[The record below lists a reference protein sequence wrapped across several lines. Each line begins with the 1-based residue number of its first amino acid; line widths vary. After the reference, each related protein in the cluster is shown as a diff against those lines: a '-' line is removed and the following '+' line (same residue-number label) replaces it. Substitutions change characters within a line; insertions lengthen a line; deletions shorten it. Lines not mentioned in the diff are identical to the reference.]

1 MFITSESTVS
11 VINEVY
17 HNFDMKK
24 VLDYRKIGAEAEA
37 SESNSDMESAS
48 L

>member
-1 MFITSESTVS
+1 MKFITTL
-11 VINEVY
+11 IW
-17 HNFDMKK
+17 KK